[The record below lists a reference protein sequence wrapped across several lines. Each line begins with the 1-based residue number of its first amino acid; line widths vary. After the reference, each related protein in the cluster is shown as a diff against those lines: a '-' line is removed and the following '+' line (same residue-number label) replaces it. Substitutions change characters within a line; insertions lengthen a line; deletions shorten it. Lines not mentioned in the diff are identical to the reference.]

1 MSYDSDEP
9 TDTAALTRNLVML
22 GLVLAAVAGYT
33 IWRQFMPSAVAEHSS
48 GASRDHGAMPVSTPR
63 STAKAGSSQG
73 SFVVGPDAVTADEAR
88 QHLKA
93 WADKT
98 YQVDGLTPE
107 PPHLPKDRW
116 KPYAAAF
123 VAHITDG
130 PDKPSAMELHSMA
143 RDLAPVAKEHPVS
156 AYTVGV
162 ILGGESGSGEL
173 LQAAAEA
180 LAGQAG
186 SEALA
191 YRAAAVLALSTSGE
205 EGRATA
211 EKRVEAAMKALRRLL
226 DAEQG
231 LSKMHDRVAAHLLMG
246 GSMEA
251 FFEHMHEPVMEE
263 VAKTASAKPWL
274 KKWIEGEH
282 CLKRAWEARGG
293 GYSNTVSRGG
303 FAVFHHESEKARRL
317 FAEAW
322 ELKPETP
329 EPAVS
334 MIYASLSMD
343 QGEARAHMRQWFGEV
358 LSLQVDVPKAAEHML
373 WGLRPRWH
381 GSLEQ
386 MRDFG
391 LACAE
396 TARHDSSLPWV
407 LLQAHRDFASE
418 WDVPAEYFKEL
429 SDRHYNSMAAVF
441 DGAEA
446 EPKRAPWRQ
455 VDRTHAAVFAF
466 KCRRYADAA
475 KWLQKLDQKPSLRAL
490 DLWGDIDTPLLTGK
504 TAAYAEPALGTLLQQ
519 AESAEQ
525 AFQAAAAAK
534 HYEEALE
541 EGGDKLQGAGRNYVE
556 HRLAA
561 TRIESRARSG
571 EAASLVPE
579 NTHFRGWTRQGG
591 GWELDGGA
599 WLHRGREALRSTTC
613 EARIGPHFTLEGEVE
628 VTDPGDATQF
638 WFAYG
643 YPERGDGRWIAL
655 RFQYDGKDTR
665 ALLSGGLG
673 EALEQ
678 PKIDVQ
684 SRFSFRLSGMPS
696 AMTLHVNDKVVFQ
709 NVPAPPGYVKEQYS
723 QIGIGAYT
731 GSERTR
737 VRIHRLTV
745 KR

>member
-1 MSYDSDEP
+1 MSYDPDEP

-22 GLVLAAVAGYT
+22 GLILAAVAGYT
-33 IWRQFMPSAVAEHSS
+33 IWRQSRPPAVAEHP
-48 GASRDHGAMPVSTPR
+48 RDPGAMPVSTPR

-73 SFVVGPDAVTADEAR
+73 AFAVGPDAVTADEAR

-98 YQVDGLTPE
+98 YQVEGLSPE

-130 PDKPSAMELHSMA
+130 PDKPSAKELHSMA
-143 RDLAPVAKEHPVS
+143 RELAPVAKEHPVS

-162 ILGGESGSGEL
+162 ILAGEPGSSEL
-173 LQAAAEA
+173 LLAAAEA
-180 LAGQAG
+180 LASQEG

-303 FAVFHHESEKARRL
+303 SAVFHHESEKARRL

-334 MIYASLSMD
+334 MIYASLSMNQD
-343 QGEARAHMRQWFGEV
+343 AGGHMRQWFGEV
-358 LSLQVDVPKAAEHML
+358 LHLQVDVPKAAEHML

-407 LLQAHRDFASE
+407 LLQAHRDFSSE

-429 SDRHYNSMAAVF
+429 SDGQYNSMAAVF

-446 EPKRAPWRQ
+446 EPKRAAWRA
-455 VDRTHAAVFAF
+455 VDRCHAAIFAF
-466 KCRRYADAA
+466 KCRRYDDAA
-475 KWLQKLDQKPSLRAL
+475 KWLQKLDQKPSLRVL
-490 DLWGDIDTPLLTGK
+490 EEWGDIDAPLLTGK
-504 TAAYAEPALGTLLQQ
+504 TAAYVDAGLGASLQKAEA
-519 AESAEQ
+519 AEK
-525 AFQAAAAAK
+525 AFRASDAAT
-534 HYEEALE
+534 HYQEALD
-541 EGGDKLQGAGRNYVE
+541 EGGEKLQGTGRDYVE

-561 TRIESRARSG
+561 MQIERDARAG
-571 EAASLVPE
+571 EPASLVPE
-579 NTHFRGWTRQGG
+579 NTKFRGWTQQGG

-599 WLHRGREALRSTTC
+599 WLHRGRQALRTTAC
-613 EARIGPHFTLEGEVE
+613 EARIGPNFTLEGEVE
-628 VTDPGDATQF
+628 VTEPGEATHF

-643 YPERGDGRWIAL
+643 YPERGEGRWIAL
-655 RFQYDGKDTR
+655 RFNYDGKDVR

-684 SRFSFRLSGMPS
+684 PRFTFRLTSTPSGMS
-696 AMTLHVNDKVVFQ
+696 LLINDKPVFE

-737 VRIHRLTV
+737 VHIHRLTV